1 MVDRSRETGG
11 SGSGEMAM
19 QIIPIP
25 GVVAACLAIVCVCV
39 CVCVW
44 LFVHEGHLINGR
56 NADLYVHCC
65 QDSWLS
71 AGGFAIA
78 I

>member
-1 MVDRSRETGG
+1 
-11 SGSGEMAM
+11 
-19 QIIPIP
+19 
-25 GVVAACLAIVCVCV
+25 VVAVAAKWRCKLFQFQVLWLRVWLLCVCV